1 MKTQEAFS
9 QARFQFNGN
18 GYPGTCI
25 GCAHTGAIRAQS
37 HLTDYQQL
45 LDWQKYALAS
55 AMYAYD
61 KHLQFKD
68 PREDMVAFLK
78 ICAPVAYTGY
88 GKNGKTIS
96 HFGGL
101 RVAPHQAIE
110 YAGWGKAKQLAWDKA
125 PNKDGELC
133 YICYYDAGNSV
144 YAGFVRSILTPEDR
158 RELYNGV
165 TDPREELLG
174 DTLELALGVLTLA
187 TRYPSH
193 FINWCGSEGANAC
206 VRGLERSIWRYAAAE
221 AIELITADQPRA
233 RTLPKQDAEVT
244 AYISNL
250 AQGLNVTFEAVVDGD
265 IFTASA
271 EGNNESTEVGVA
283 LPMPEETAEARRRR
297 KRNCGSGPRASR
309 RDEATDDA
317 ESG

>member
-1 MKTQEAFS
+1 MKTQEAS
-9 QARFQFNGN
+9 QPSQVSVQWQRI
-18 GYPGTCI
+18 GTCI
-25 GCAHTGAIRAQS
+25 GCAHTGGIRAQS

-45 LDWQKYALAS
+45 LDWQKYSLAS

-61 KHLQFKD
+61 QHLQFKD

-78 ICAPVAYTGY
+78 VCAPVAYTGY
-88 GKNGKTIS
+88 GKTIS

-101 RVAPHQAIE
+101 RIAPHQAIE
-110 YAGWGKAKQLAWDKA
+110 YAWGKAKQLAWDRA
-125 PNKDGELC
+125 PNKDGQLC

-158 RELYNGV
+158 RELQNVV
-165 TDPREELLG
+165 TDLREELLG

-193 FINWCGSEGANAC
+193 FINWGGSEGANAC

-233 RTLPKQDAEVT
+233 RTRPRQDAEVT

-250 AQGLNVTFEAVVDGD
+250 TQGLNVTFEAVVAGD

-309 RDEATDDA
+309 RDKATDDA